1 MEFTSS
7 RQRRNR
13 HSNRNFF
20 IISIGFVLLLM
31 VVIFGVQNLMLK
43 TTFPKATRYIHCE
56 IGNQLSEKIYCKM
69 KVGDVILFDDSL
81 QIGKNSFEKKW
92 HFDSLQTITAH
103 FNNKKIL
110 FENISVTDSIQYLMI
125 EILPETDSSFSV
137 KGNLFKCQ

>member
-43 TTFPKATRYIHCE
+43 TTSKKAIHSLHCE
-56 IGNQLSEKIYCKM
+56 IENQLSEDIYCKM
-69 KVGDVILFDDSL
+69 IVGDVILYEDSL
-81 QIGKNSFEKKW
+81 QIGKNSFEKNW
-92 HFDSLQTITAH
+92 HFDSIQTITAH
-103 FNNKKIL
+103 FNNKEVL

-125 EILPETDSSFSV
+125 EILPATDSSFSV
-137 KGNLFKCQ
+137 KGNFFKFQ